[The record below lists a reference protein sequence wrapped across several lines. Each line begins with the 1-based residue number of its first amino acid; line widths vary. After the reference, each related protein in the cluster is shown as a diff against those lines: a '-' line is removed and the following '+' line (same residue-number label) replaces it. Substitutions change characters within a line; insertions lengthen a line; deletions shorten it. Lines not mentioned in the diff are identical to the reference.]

1 MYQCRRLLVPLQLN
15 DQDTNLIR
23 YAGMVSRIVKPE
35 LLVFV
40 HVVQEPDIP
49 REILEKYPR
58 LAQKSPDVAEQRMA
72 RCVKRYWD
80 GPPPSKTRYEIAQG
94 CPLRELLRCSRQH
107 DVDLAILGRAS
118 PPTHLGQL
126 SERMIRKAPCSV
138 LIVPENSKARIS
150 GIMVPVDFSAHSDD
164 ALEIALALAQ
174 VSNVARV
181 DCLHAF
187 RVPPNYENADM
198 PYEEF
203 AEEMRKS
210 SLRAF
215 AACEAKHDTGAINLS
230 PDVVLDRNPAHAIE
244 ESVRRNS
251 DDLVILGARGGNT
264 NAAILLGSV
273 TEHLVWTTKVPLL
286 VVRRKG
292 ANAALLKVLLGA

>member
-1 MYQCRRLLVPLQLN
+1 M
-15 DQDTNLIR
+15 
-23 YAGMVSRIVKPE
+23 E
-35 LLVFV
+35 
-40 HVVQEPDIP
+40 
-49 REILEKYPR
+49 
-58 LAQKSPDVAEQRMA
+58 
-72 RCVKRYWD
+72 
-80 GPPPSKTRYEIAQG
+80 
-94 CPLRELLRCSRQH
+94 CP
-107 DVDLAILGRAS
+107 G
-118 PPTHLGQL
+118 
-126 SERMIRKAPCSV
+126 
-138 LIVPENSKARIS
+138 
-150 GIMVPVDFSAHSDD
+150 
-164 ALEIALALAQ
+164 
-174 VSNVARV
+174 V

-251 DDLVILGARGGNT
+251 DDLVIVGARGGNT

-292 ANAALLKVLLGA
+292 ANEALLKVLLGT